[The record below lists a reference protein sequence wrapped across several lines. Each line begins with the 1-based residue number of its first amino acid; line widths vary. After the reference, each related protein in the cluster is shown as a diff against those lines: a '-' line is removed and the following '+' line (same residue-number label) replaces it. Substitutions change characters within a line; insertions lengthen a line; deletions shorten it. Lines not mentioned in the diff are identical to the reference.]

1 MVFKVTYSEKASDDL
16 SDIIRYISY
25 KLNSPQAAERFFTKV
40 LQKIEWLR
48 ENPYLF
54 PLYHDEKLSA
64 DGYRFVV
71 IGNYLLFYVIDDS
84 NSDNGSSIVNI
95 VRIIYNRRNIPTI
108 IDE

>member
-64 DGYRFVV
+64 DGCDTSRRIAIRPYKGRFPVC
-71 IGNYLLFYVIDDS
+71 GQ
-84 NSDNGSSIVNI
+84 
-95 VRIIYNRRNIPTI
+95 
-108 IDE
+108 